1 MQPSDP
7 FSRIRPRK
15 AKASAGRAR
24 AGRPGTRTA
33 TNGNHARLLRR
44 LDELDRRLALV
55 QRTLQ
60 ALSLPKGEA
69 GNAQATTSYGK
80 ADRNA
85 GWEAFYAA
93 FEDRFRGSREEIL
106 RRQAAHLERLRLQP
120 ASLHGLPVLDL
131 GCGRGEWLELLRA
144 HAIRGLGIDTNRVF
158 LAENAARGL
167 EVIEGDALA
176 HLCACPAGS
185 ARAVTGF
192 HIIEHLPLDHVRA
205 LLDQTLRV
213 LADDGLAL
221 FETPNPENLI
231 TAACNF
237 YYDPTHLR
245 PIAPAVAAFLLQAHG
260 FRNVEIV
267 RLHPN
272 DGAACQQVPSKLLRE
287 LLFGPQDY
295 AVIGYR

>member
-1 MQPSDP
+1 M
-7 FSRIRPRK
+7 
-15 AKASAGRAR
+15 
-24 AGRPGTRTA
+24 
-33 TNGNHARLLRR
+33 
-44 LDELDRRLALV
+44 
-55 QRTLQ
+55 
-60 ALSLPKGEA
+60 
-69 GNAQATTSYGK
+69 
-80 ADRNA
+80 
-85 GWEAFYAA
+85 
-93 FEDRFRGSREEIL
+93 
-106 RRQAAHLERLRLQP
+106 
-120 ASLHGLPVLDL
+120 LDL

-144 HAIRGLGIDTNRVF
+144 HSIGGLGIDTNRVF
-158 LAENAARGL
+158 LAENAARGF
-167 EVIEGDALA
+167 EVIEAEALS
-176 HLCACPAGS
+176 HLRACAAAS

-213 LADDGLAL
+213 LAEDGLVL

-245 PIAPAVAAFLLQAHG
+245 PIAPEVAAFLLQAHG

-272 DGAACQQVPSKLLRE
+272 HAAPCDQVPPGFLRE

-295 AVIGYR
+295 AVVGYL